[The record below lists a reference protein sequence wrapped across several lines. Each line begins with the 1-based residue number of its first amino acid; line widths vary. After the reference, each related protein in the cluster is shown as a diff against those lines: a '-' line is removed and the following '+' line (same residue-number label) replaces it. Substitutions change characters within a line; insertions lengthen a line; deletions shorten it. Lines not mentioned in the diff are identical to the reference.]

1 MSVETTS
8 VGIGSTT
15 ETATPHLGSIDP
27 DLTLTYY
34 SDLFTRKMPWM
45 FALCLVIG
53 IWAVGWMPGPNM
65 GWLGIPVGVLGL
77 GYSIVERVNP
87 QPMLVLTP
95 DGIGYRN
102 ISKRIIPWQAI
113 ADITVTTHSF
123 SYRGSPVVF
132 ENVTVIW
139 ISNADYD
146 REIFAHTNPIS
157 RGPNWDNNFI
167 REGGQT
173 GIVIPHEMVQLEA
186 APLRGEIMARWE
198 KFSGRAGRA
207 MSAREQRRKMTMP
220 RRTRMIDVVFG
231 LIGVLFAAAWFAW
244 DAGLIKAPRDD
255 SAYWKE
261 QQARNAEI
269 ERKAQRISDEMKRK
283 SAADS
288 VSKSFP
294 SWMTDDNP
302 RP

>member
-1 MSVETTS
+1 MDIGRDTKNSV
-8 VGIGSTT
+8 
-15 ETATPHLGSIDP
+15 TPHLGSIDP

-34 SDLFTRKMPWM
+34 SDLFTRKMPWL
-45 FALCLVIG
+45 FALCLAIG
-53 IWAVGWMPGPNM
+53 IWAIGWMPGPNP
-65 GWLGIPVGVLGL
+65 GWLGIPVGLFGL
-77 GYSIVERVNP
+77 GYAIVERIDP
-87 QPMLVLTP
+87 KPMLVLTP

-102 ISKRIIPWQAI
+102 ISKRIIPWEAI

-132 ENVTVIW
+132 RDVTVIW
-139 ISNADYD
+139 ISDADYD

-157 RGPNWDNNFI
+157 RGPNWGNNFI

-198 KFSGRAGRA
+198 KFSGRAAGALSVRA
-207 MSAREQRRKMTMP
+207 ERTKQVAMRGT
-220 RRTRMIDVVFG
+220 RTRDVVFG
-231 LIGVLFAAAWFAW
+231 VLGFLVCMAFLAWSYGW
-244 DAGLIKAPRDD
+244 IKLPRDD

-269 ERKAQRISDEMKRK
+269 ERKAQRLSDEMKRGAGASDGFAK
-283 SAADS
+283 P
-288 VSKSFP
+288 FP
-294 SWMTDDNP
+294 WETDGKGK
-302 RP
+302 